1 MQDEISRMPDEQEE
15 TAQKGVLGLLLALDS
30 QRPWSVAEVEREL
43 GEHISTVDA
52 VASLHAAG
60 LVHRCGRVGVGCA
73 GSLGIDQLGLLND
86 PACRHSQGLRTT
98 LQVVGR
104 ARLSL
109 AEPEPE
115 LKDFGRSGGFVVN
128 RWCERTKLE
137 HKISR
142 ARRAVPHA

>member
-60 LVHRCGRVGVGCA
+60 LVHRCGEFVFATRA
-73 GSLGIDQLGLLND
+73 
-86 PACRHSQGLRTT
+86 ALR
-98 LQVVGR
+98 LD
-104 ARLSL
+104 RLSL
-109 AEPEPE
+109 
-115 LKDFGRSGGFVVN
+115 
-128 RWCERTKLE
+128 
-137 HKISR
+137 
-142 ARRAVPHA
+142 